1 MEAGRI
7 GGGEQS
13 GYIAGGAR
21 NEGIFTPLSRFPKGE
36 RRGGRVPPTPQ
47 KRRLPPQEGKP
58 PCAIPQKDARTTL
71 LDKGRPSHGRL
82 IRAEQ
87 VQSCRSNFLCS

>member
-13 GYIAGGAR
+13 GYIAGGSQER
-21 NEGIFTPLSRFPKGE
+21 RESLLPFPVSPKGKAGAGGFPP
-36 RRGGRVPPTPQ
+36 RRK

-58 PCAIPQKDARTTL
+58 PCAIPQKDARKIFVDRGGL
-71 LDKGRPSHGRL
+71 LMEADGQG
-82 IRAEQ
+82 
-87 VQSCRSNFLCS
+87 